1 VGEESGRLTVV
12 RIPVWRRGPGS
23 GAVRGGILPLAV
35 LVALAPLSV
44 PALARCQVRQD
55 TLVVDTLAAQER
67 PDTLPVD
74 STAVDTV
81 FYNLPDLDEPAAS
94 GWQTGVW
101 VWDQD
106 DLAASGALTL
116 VDLFLEVPGI
126 LPLLTGDFATPQVVT
141 AFGLGGGRIRVLRD
155 GFELFPL
162 EGGVPD
168 FTRIGLA
175 GIGRV
180 RLVRGGTEL
189 RVELSSLEHHDARPF
204 SLIQAGTGDLN
215 TNFLRGSF
223 LGPHALGGSVAAGL
237 ERLDSRGPRGDEPGQ
252 RTGAW
257 VRYQL
262 HRGDDAGLAVDFRR
276 MGSSGEIE
284 PYAAEVTRTDWAVR
298 GRARLGGRVT
308 GEAYYGES
316 THHVGDTRQPYER
329 EGGTRTQIGVRALVD
344 APGLRALAA
353 YRRFGGDDLPKARL
367 EASVEAHAA
376 RVGGVSAEVD
386 HASWQQTSASTKRVR
401 AWTAALWGFSLFGSW
416 ESGSAGTRLVPVR
429 DRTPPPDTSAVE
441 EPDTTTA
448 VPEEDPLFHLSD
460 RTATRV
466 GAMFSWR
473 GLAASGARLR
483 LDADS
488 LLPLGL
494 EPDRGQPALRGGVR
508 SGWELWGRIPLPFMT
523 GLAANGSLQQWD
535 EAWSYLPER
544 SYRASFDYHRTFLE
558 SGNFELWLSL
568 GVRGRDPMTVREVL
582 STSEDE
588 EGTLVTELASV
599 PFAQSWYGRI
609 QARIVTVLIF
619 VGWENFTIRRNLQ
632 DFPDRLLPQTR
643 AVYGLQW
650 TMWN

>member
-1 VGEESGRLTVV
+1 MGEDAGRLTVV
-12 RIPVWRRGPGS
+12 LVPVRRRQPGRWAGR
-23 GAVRGGILPLAV
+23 GAPPLLAILAV
-35 LVALAPLSV
+35 LL
-44 PALARCQVRQD
+44 Q
-55 TLVVDTLAAQER
+55 LAAPAAGGAQERRDTVVTDSLGQER
-67 PDTLPVD
+67 PDTLPAD

-81 FYNLPDLDEPAAS
+81 FYNLPDLDEPIGR
-94 GWQTGVW
+94 GWATDAW
-101 VWDQD
+101 VWAQEDI
-106 DLAASGALTL
+106 AASGALTL
-116 VDLFLEVPGI
+116 VDLLLDVPGI

-141 AFGLGGGRIRVLRD
+141 AFGMGGGRIRVLRD

-189 RVELSSLEHHDARPF
+189 RIELTSLEHHDARPF

-237 ERLDSRGPRGDEPGQ
+237 ERLDSRGSRGDEPGQ

-284 PYAAEVTRTDWAVR
+284 AYAAEVTRTDWTVR
-298 GRARLGGRVT
+298 GRARVGGRVT

-316 THHVGDTRQPYER
+316 THDVGDTREAYVR
-329 EGGTRTQIGVRALVD
+329 EGGTRSQAGVRALVE
-344 APGLRALAA
+344 APGFRALAA

-367 EASVEAHAA
+367 EASVEAQAA
-376 RVGGVSAEVD
+376 SMGGLSAD
-386 HASWQQTSASTKRVR
+386 LDRASWQGASTLTKRAR
-401 AWTAALWGFSLFGSW
+401 AWTASLWGFSLFGSW
-416 ESGSAGTRLVPVR
+416 ESGSAGARLGPVM

-448 VPEEDPLFHLSD
+448 SEEEPRFHLSD

-473 GLAASGARLR
+473 GLVASGARLR
-483 LDADS
+483 LEADS

-494 EPDRGQPALRGGVR
+494 EPDRGQPALAGGVR
-508 SGWELWGRIPLPFMT
+508 SGWELWGKIPMPFLT
-523 GLAANGSLQQWD
+523 GLAVNGSLQQWD
-535 EAWSYLPER
+535 ADWSYLPER
-544 SYRASFDYHRTFLE
+544 TYRASFDYHRTFLE

-568 GVRGRDPMTVREVL
+568 GVRGHEPMTVRQVL
-582 STSEDE
+582 STTEDE
-588 EGTLVTELASV
+588 DGIPVHELASV

>member
-1 VGEESGRLTVV
+1 VV
-12 RIPVWRRGPGS
+12 PTPARWTGPGRR
-23 GAVRGGILPLAV
+23 ATGGTLRSLAV
-35 LVALAPLSV
+35 LAVLAK
-44 PALARCQVRQD
+44 LAAPGAAGAQERRD
-55 TLVVDTLAAQER
+55 TLVTDTLGLAAQER
-67 PDTLPVD
+67 PDTIPAD
-74 STAVDTV
+74 TTAVDTV
-81 FYNLPDLDEPAAS
+81 FYNLPDLDEPVAR
-94 GWQTGVW
+94 GWEAGVW

-106 DLAASGALTL
+106 QIAASGALTL

-141 AFGLGGGRIRVLRD
+141 AFGMGGGRIRVLRD

-175 GIGRV
+175 GIARV

-189 RVELSSLEHHDARPF
+189 RVELTSSEHHDARPF
-204 SLIQAGTGDLN
+204 SMIQAGTGDLN
-215 TNFLRGSF
+215 TNFLRGSY
-223 LGPHALGGSVAAGL
+223 LGPRALGGSIAAGL
-237 ERLDSRGPRGDEPGQ
+237 ERLDSRGSRGDEPGQ

-284 PYAAEVTRTDWAVR
+284 AYATELTRTDWTVR

-316 THHVGDTRQPYER
+316 THHVGDTREAYER
-329 EGGTRTQIGVRALVD
+329 EGGTRSQVGVRARVD
-344 APGLRALAA
+344 GPGIRALAA
-353 YRRFGGDDLPKARL
+353 YRRYGGDGLPKTRL
-367 EASVEAHAA
+367 EAGVEAHAGS
-376 RVGGVSAEVD
+376 VGGVSADVD
-386 HASWQQTSASTKRVR
+386 RASWQGTSTSTKRAR
-401 AWTAALWGFSLFGSW
+401 AWTASLWGLSLFGSW
-416 ESGSAGTRLVPVR
+416 ESGSAGSRLGPVL
-429 DRTPPPDTSAVE
+429 DRTPPPDTTAVE
-441 EPDTTTA
+441 EPDTATTE
-448 VPEEDPLFHLSD
+448 PGQEPLFRRSD
-460 RTATRV
+460 RTATRF

-473 GLAASGARLR
+473 GLVASGARLR
-483 LDADS
+483 LEADS

-494 EPDRGQPALRGGVR
+494 EPDRGEPALAGGVR
-508 SGWELWGRIPLPFMT
+508 SGWELWGRIPVPFMT
-523 GLAANGSLQQWD
+523 GLALNGSMQQWD
-535 EAWSYLPER
+535 KAWSYLPER

-568 GVRGRDPMTVREVL
+568 GVRGRDPMTVRQVV
-582 STSEDE
+582 STTQDED
-588 EGTLVTELASV
+588 GTPVQELASV